1 MTSINKIISISLV
14 WLLFPLASS
23 AQKKHFEGEITYN
36 ASIAL
41 DKTARK
47 FLKGSDGAYTI
58 KTIYKNG
65 DELSQED
72 YFGAITL
79 ISRNRDSVYTYL
91 PEIKKGY
98 KCSYSAS
105 IGIFKESRKNV
116 ESSVKETGETKEM
129 YDMTFKRY
137 KGSEVLEADL
147 LVATIPMTEEH
158 DYWVCTDYDDF
169 WFNNIR
175 IPGLIF
181 SLDWF
186 AKGKIPILGEMTQ
199 HFDMSI
205 KELKAREVS
214 DDEFAIPSDIS
225 FTIIDDMNTADAK
238 LKKDHKKLMKSK
250 GKKVGE
256 DIQTRGA
263 GKTKGDWDF

>member
-1 MTSINKIISISLV
+1 MRSINKIISITLV
-14 WLLFPLASS
+14 WLLFPLAVC

-36 ASIAL
+36 MSIAL

-47 FLKGSDGAYTI
+47 FLKGSDGAYTM

-65 DELSQED
+65 DELCHED
-72 YFGAITL
+72 YYGMITL
-79 ISRNRDSVYTYL
+79 TSRNRDSVYMYL

-98 KCSYSAS
+98 KCAYSES
-105 IGIFKESRKNV
+105 VTNFKESRKNV

-129 YDMTFKRY
+129 YGLTFKRF
-137 KGSEVLEADL
+137 KGDEVLDAYMI
-147 LVATIPMTEEH
+147 VATIPMTEEH
-158 DYWVCTDYDDF
+158 DYWVCTDYDEN
-169 WFNNIR
+169 WLMSIR
-175 IPGLIF
+175 IPGMIL

-214 DDEFAIPSDIS
+214 DDELAIPSDIS
-225 FTIIDDMNTADAK
+225 FTTVSDMNTAEAK

>member
-1 MTSINKIISISLV
+1 MRSINKIISITLLG
-14 WLLFPLASS
+14 LLFPLTIG
-23 AQKKHFEGEITYN
+23 AQNKHFEGEITYN
-36 ASIAL
+36 MSIAL

-47 FLKGSDGAYTI
+47 FLKGSDGAYTM

-65 DELSQED
+65 DELCHED
-72 YFGAITL
+72 YFGMITL
-79 ISRNRDSVYTYL
+79 TSRNKDSVYMYL

-105 IGIFKESRKNV
+105 VTNFKESRTVN
-116 ESSVKETGETKEM
+116 ESSVKETGEIKDM
-129 YDMTFKRY
+129 YGITFKRF
-137 KGSEVLEADL
+137 KGTEILEADM
-147 LVATIPMTEEH
+147 LVARIPMTEEH
-158 DYWVCTDYDDF
+158 DYWVCTDYDEN
-169 WFNNIR
+169 WLMSIR
-175 IPGLIF
+175 IPGMIL

-214 DDEFAIPSDIS
+214 DDEFAIPGDIS
-225 FTIIDDMNTADAK
+225 FTTVSDMNTAEAK

-256 DIQTRGA
+256 NIQTRGA